1 MSRFVRGDLGWVP
14 FVSELIKNLLEAWQ
28 NTCRENNSNYGWNVG
43 ISCSKY
49 IMDSNWEIPKSYP
62 W

>member
-1 MSRFVRGDLGWVP
+1 MISDGCHLI
-14 FVSELIKNLLEAWQ
+14 SELIKNLLEAWQ